1 MRDGDDGESLQYCV
15 SQLLQGSDSRGVRA
29 RNGVAM
35 TLSITHLGSGSGG
48 NATLLATAESRIL
61 IDCGFSGRQ
70 LERRLELL
78 EMKPTDLDAILISH
92 HHSDHSKGALIA
104 NRKWGIPL
112 MMNFETCA
120 KLGLDPV
127 NECKLFEALD
137 MIEMG
142 PDLSILPVPVYHD
155 GADNV
160 GFIASHLGER
170 AAVVTD
176 LGSWSDELARHL
188 KGCVHISVEA
198 NYDSNR
204 LWNGPY
210 PERLKQRIAGR
221 GGHLS
226 NRQTAE
232 LLSHVITKQTRSVV
246 LCHLSAQNNAP
257 HIAESEVLLE
267 IDDFFEGDISIST
280 QEGPEFS
287 HYLGQAEPER
297 VTI

>member
-1 MRDGDDGESLQYCV
+1 
-15 SQLLQGSDSRGVRA
+15 
-29 RNGVAM
+29 M

-48 NATLLATAESRIL
+48 NATLLATEESRIL

-70 LERRLELL
+70 LERRLGLL
-78 EMKPTDLDAILISH
+78 EMKPTDLDAILVSH
-92 HHSDHSKGALIA
+92 FHGDHSKGALIA
-104 NRKWGIPL
+104 NKRWDIPL

-120 KLGLDPV
+120 RLGLDPV
-127 NECKLFEALD
+127 NECKLFEALGR
-137 MIEMG
+137 IESA
-142 PDLSILPVPVYHD
+142 PDLSLLAVPVNHGD
-155 GADNV
+155 ADNV
-160 GFIASHLGER
+160 GFIASRLGER

-176 LGSWSDELARHL
+176 LGSWSDELVQHL
-188 KGCVHISVEA
+188 KGCVHISIEA
-198 NYDSNR
+198 NYDSKR
-204 LWNGPY
+204 LWEGPY
-210 PERLKQRIAGR
+210 PDRLKQRIAGR

-232 LLSHVITKQTRSVV
+232 LLSHVITNHTRSVV